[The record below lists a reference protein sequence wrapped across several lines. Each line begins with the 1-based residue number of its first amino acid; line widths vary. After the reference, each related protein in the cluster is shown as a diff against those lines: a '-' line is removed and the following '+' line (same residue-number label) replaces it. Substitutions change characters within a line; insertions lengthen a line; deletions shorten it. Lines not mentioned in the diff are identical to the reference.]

1 VQAGVDYAQ
10 IFSAHVELVKPN
22 IHEAFLLSGVH
33 VTDTMSATES
43 PLFFKFFIIKC
54 VVLVGI
60 AIVLGWITLR
70 GMPNLHVIKDYI
82 DLLKTPFFWFHFF
95 IAALVVPP
103 FFTGPTILCALA
115 VITGYFAYDQTRTLY
130 LALKNRNH
138 SFPTTI
144 VS

>member
-1 VQAGVDYAQ
+1 MSKPKI
-10 IFSAHVELVKPN
+10 IFSGIKAV
-22 IHEAFLLSGVH
+22 LSALFSAGFIYSA
-33 VTDTMSATES
+33 VTSLATES

-103 FFTGPTILCALA
+103 FFTGPTILCG
-115 VITGYFAYDQTRTLY
+115 V
-130 LALKNRNH
+130 
-138 SFPTTI
+138 
-144 VS
+144 